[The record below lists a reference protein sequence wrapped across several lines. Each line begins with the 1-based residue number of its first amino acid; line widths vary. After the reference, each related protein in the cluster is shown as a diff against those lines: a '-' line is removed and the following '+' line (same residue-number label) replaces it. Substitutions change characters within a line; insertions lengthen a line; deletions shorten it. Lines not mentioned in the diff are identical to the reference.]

1 VGVVDDPVEVDGRED
16 IALVT
21 EFSITTKG
29 ADVAGQLVTRAL
41 LAVEEAILGRTRSSS
56 SWRIPHIS
64 NACAKSSERTENR
77 VV

>member
-41 LAVEEAILGRTRSSS
+41 LAVEEAILAVVLEQLQLADS
-56 SWRIPHIS
+56 HIS

>member
-41 LAVEEAILGRTRSSS
+41 LAVEEAILAVILGAAPVGGFPTS
-56 SWRIPHIS
+56 PTLVQ
-64 NACAKSSERTENR
+64 NPANVLKTE
-77 VV
+77 